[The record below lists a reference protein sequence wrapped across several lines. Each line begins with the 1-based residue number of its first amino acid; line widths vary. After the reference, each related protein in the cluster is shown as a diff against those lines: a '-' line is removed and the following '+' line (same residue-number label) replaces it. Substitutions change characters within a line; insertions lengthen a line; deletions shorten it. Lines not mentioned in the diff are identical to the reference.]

1 MVFSNTLKEATM
13 PIGST
18 SRRPGTWLGL
28 ALALILCSF
37 GFVSR
42 TEALPELEVRVQDTT
57 VYANQQVPIRIEIT
71 NRTDS
76 VEAFTLWIKLNRP
89 DIAHFHYTVVGG
101 VARGMFDTVG
111 TATRGF
117 ELLDVRSTIGNGLDM
132 LITGIANANGG
143 PPAYKS
149 PIPPAAGR
157 KTLIKLYLDVQNVSD
172 TQTDRSGVFHI
183 EHDFL
188 DKFIFSRV
196 NGTAIGVYSVIVP
209 DTICYQCLQWVGTNP
224 PVCVNKVKVSTP
236 PCDLTEIVPDT
247 LALLDTNK
255 VKAFDGSLTLYAGCC
270 QGTTGNVNGTGIV
283 DLADLSALV
292 SYLTGG
298 GYVLPCNKEA
308 NINAIGIVD
317 LADLSALVSYLTG
330 GGYALPTCP

>member
-1 MVFSNTLKEATM
+1 M

-18 SRRPGTWLGL
+18 SRRSGTRLGL

-42 TEALPELEVRVQDTT
+42 AVALPELEVRVQDTT
-57 VYANQQVPIRIEIT
+57 VYANQQIPITISLT

-76 VEAFTLWIKLNRP
+76 VEAFTVWIKLNRP
-89 DIAHFHYTVVGG
+89 DIAHFHYTMVSG
-101 VARGMFDTVG
+101 VARGMFDTIG

-143 PPAYKS
+143 PPAYKA
-149 PIPPAAGR
+149 PIAPASQS
-157 KTLIKLYLDVQNVSD
+157 KILIKLYLDVQNVPDS
-172 TQTDRSGVFHI
+172 QTDRSGVFHI
-183 EHDFL
+183 EKDFL

-196 NGTAIGVYSVIVP
+196 NGTAIGVYSVVVP
-209 DTICYQCLQWVGTNP
+209 DTICYQCLQWVGQT
-224 PVCVNKVKVSTP
+224 CVNKVRISTP
-236 PCDLTEIVPDT
+236 PCDLTEIVQDT
-247 LALLDTNK
+247 IALLDTTK
-255 VKAFDGSLTLYAGCC
+255 VKAFDGSLTLFAGCC
-270 QGTTGNVNGTGIV
+270 QGTTGNVNGVGICDLADLSALVSYLTGAGYVLPCSKEANINAQGIV

-298 GYVLPCNKEA
+298 GFSLP
-308 NINAIGIVD
+308 
-317 LADLSALVSYLTG
+317 S
-330 GGYALPTCP
+330 CP